1 MIRPHPALTEHAGF
15 LLARLGRSSML
26 AYAARL
32 APLGLH
38 PKHFGLLRVLEAE
51 GPVTQGELGRLAG
64 IDPSTMVGALDEL
77 EAKGLLERRPHPGD
91 RRAHEL
97 HLTPA
102 ARDAMAAATAAARE
116 HAEQFFAPLT
126 RDERAE
132 LLRLL
137 QKLAAAE

>member
-1 MIRPHPALTEHAGF
+1 MIRPHPALSQYPGF

-26 AYAARL
+26 AFAELL

-38 PKHFGLLRVLEAE
+38 PKHFGLMRVLDAE
-51 GPVTQGELGRLAG
+51 GSLTQGELGRIAG
-64 IDPSTMVGALDEL
+64 VDPSTMVGALDEL
-77 EAKGLLERRPHPGD
+77 EAKGLIERRPHPSD
-91 RRAHEL
+91 RRAHEV

-102 ARDAMAAATAAARE
+102 AQDAMAAVAAAASE
-116 HAEQFFAPLT
+116 HAERFFAPLT
-126 RDERAE
+126 AAERAE